1 MVVCLIPVILGLG
14 EMLLKE
20 RQKFKASLGY
30 KEKLN
35 RKRQIVFFFL
45 WKRAQCWMDREVEW
59 VGGSGRSRG
68 KR

>member
-35 RKRQIVFFFL
+35 RKRQIVFFFP
-45 WKRAQCWMDREVEW
+45 VEEGT
-59 VGGSGRSRG
+59 VLDG
-68 KR
+68 